1 MLFLTAAIA
10 APDFE
15 PAAWQA
21 VESLLQRAE
30 QVQVSNDS
38 GQREDANLDSG
49 LEMRRPVGASR
60 TPTQLGVVRRQLEAK
75 AGHLSF

>member
-10 APDFE
+10 AADFE

-30 QVQVSNDS
+30 QVQVSN
-38 GQREDANLDSG
+38 GN
-49 LEMRRPVGASR
+49 
-60 TPTQLGVVRRQLEAK
+60 
-75 AGHLSF
+75 